1 MIFLGRDTLNRIN
14 QSNYFTS
21 FSKVNTNPTTYLGIL
36 IDSSNG
42 NQRESGEITV
52 NASSIT
58 FTSESQEV
66 EFSFHLLQITNGGN
80 NAELIFFA
88 DPNKAGLTFYTAQKA
103 ILKES
108 VFHEVPEIKAQI
120 TVLKNSRRKIVLGT
134 SIGFAI
140 VLAFII
146 SLFLLKNTFVEALAR
161 KAPIEWEAKIGDKLF
176 ESLKYQYEFIHND
189 SLEREFL
196 IAAKPLIDQIR
207 KEGTKV
213 EFYFIKQASI
223 NAFALPGGK
232 VVIQTGL
239 IDHAKS
245 WEEVLGV
252 VGHELAHVT
261 RRHHL
266 RGVINNLGLFVLV
279 SSFIGDFNSAAGAII
294 NTGGDLASLS
304 NDRAFETEADET
316 GMNYLIAS
324 QIDPKG
330 MISFF
335 KTLKKESG
343 SKMEDYTS
351 FMSTHPATSERIQH
365 LNDILKNKKYYI
377 RPVKGDFKAF
387 KKHITQLK

>member
-1 MIFLGRDTLNRIN
+1 MNI
-14 QSNYFTS
+14 Q
-21 FSKVNTNPTTYLGIL
+21 PTTYSGIL
-36 IDSSNG
+36 IDSNNG
-42 NQRESGEITV
+42 NQRESGEINV
-52 NASSIT
+52 NTHGIT
-58 FTSESQEV
+58 FTCESQKV
-66 EFSFHLLQITNGGN
+66 EFPFHLLEITHGGN
-80 NAELIFFA
+80 NRELIFFA
-88 DPNKAGLTFYTAQKA
+88 HPNKAGLTFYTTQKA
-103 ILKES
+103 ILNEP
-108 VFHEVPEIKAQI
+108 VFHEDPELKAQI
-120 TVLKNSRRKIVLGT
+120 TIVKSSRRKIVIGT
-134 SIGFAI
+134 SVAFGIVIAI
-140 VLAFII
+140 IV
-146 SLFLLKNTFVEALAR
+146 SLFLLKDTFVEALAH
-161 KAPIEWEAKIGDKLF
+161 KAPKEWEAKIGDKLF

-189 SLEREFL
+189 SLEQEFL
-196 IAAKPLIDQIR
+196 VAAKPLIDQVR

-213 EFYFIKQASI
+213 EFYFIKDATI

-266 RGVINNLGLFVLV
+266 RGVINNLGLYVIV
-279 SSFIGDFNSAAGAII
+279 SSLIGDVNSAAGAVI

-324 QIDPKG
+324 HIDPKG

-343 SKMEDYTS
+343 SKMDDYTS

-365 LNDILKNKKYYI
+365 LNELLKNRKYI
-377 RPVKGDFKAF
+377 IQPVKGDFKAF
-387 KKHITQLK
+387 KKHINQLK

>member
-1 MIFLGRDTLNRIN
+1 M
-14 QSNYFTS
+14 
-21 FSKVNTNPTTYLGIL
+21 NTTPTIYLGIL

-42 NQRESGEITV
+42 NQRESGEIIV
-52 NASSIT
+52 NASSII

-80 NAELIFFA
+80 NGELIFFA
-88 DPNKAGLTFYTAQKA
+88 HPNKAGLIFYTAQKA

-108 VFHEVPEIKAQI
+108 VFHEEPEIKAQI

-196 IAAKPLIDQIR
+196 IAAKPLVDQIR

-245 WEEVLGV
+245 WEELLGV

-377 RPVKGDFKAF
+377 RPVNGDFKAF

>member
-1 MIFLGRDTLNRIN
+1 LDTNKATYPGIFMD
-14 QSNYFTS
+14 SN
-21 FSKVNTNPTTYLGIL
+21 
-36 IDSSNG
+36 NG
-42 NQRESGEITV
+42 NQRESGEIKV
-52 NASSIT
+52 NASCIT
-58 FTSESQEV
+58 FTSESQKV

-80 NAELIFFA
+80 NRELIFFA
-88 DPNKAGLTFYTAQKA
+88 HPNKVGLTFYTTQKA
-103 ILKES
+103 ILNES
-108 VFHEVPEIKAQI
+108 VFHEDPELKEQI
-120 TVLKNSRRKIVLGT
+120 TILKSSRRIILIGT
-134 SIGFAI
+134 SIGFVI
-140 VLAFII
+140 VISII
-146 SLFLLKNTFVEALAR
+146 VSLFLLKKTFLEALAN

-176 ESLKYQYEFIHND
+176 ESLKYQNEFIHND
-189 SLEREFL
+189 SLEQEFL
-196 IAAKPLIDQIR
+196 IAAKPLIDQVR

-213 EFYFIKQASI
+213 EFYFIKQATI

-239 IDHAKS
+239 IDHANS

-266 RGVINNLGLFVLV
+266 RGVINNLGLYVIV
-279 SSFIGDFNSAAGAII
+279 SSLIGDVNSAAGAVI

-324 QIDPKG
+324 HIDPKG

-343 SKMEDYTS
+343 SKMDDYSS
-351 FMSTHPATSERIQH
+351 FMSTHPATSDRIQH
-365 LNDILKNKKYYI
+365 LNELLKNRKCIIKN
-377 RPVKGDFKAF
+377 VKGDFKAF
-387 KKHITQLK
+387 KKHINQLK

>member
-1 MIFLGRDTLNRIN
+1 MNPT
-14 QSNYFTS
+14 
-21 FSKVNTNPTTYLGIL
+21 PTTYFGIL

-42 NQRESGEITV
+42 NQRESGEIEV

-58 FTSESQEV
+58 FTSESQKV
-66 EFSFHLLQITNGGN
+66 EFPFHLLHITNGGN
-80 NAELIFFA
+80 NKELIFFEH
-88 DPNKAGLTFYTAQKA
+88 PNKAELSFYTAQKA
-103 ILKES
+103 ILNQP
-108 VFHEVPEIKAQI
+108 VFHEDPELKAQI
-120 TVLKNSRRKIVLGT
+120 TALKSSRRKIIIGT
-134 SIGFAI
+134 SIGFGIVIAI
-140 VLAFII
+140 II
-146 SLFLLKNTFVEALAR
+146 SLFLLKDTFVEALAH
-161 KAPIEWEAKIGDKLF
+161 KAPVEWEAKIGGKLL

-213 EFYFIKQASI
+213 EFYFIKQATI

-266 RGVINNLGLFVLV
+266 RGVINNLGLYVIV
-279 SSFIGDFNSAAGAII
+279 SSLIGDFNSAAGAII

-304 NDRAFETEADET
+304 NDRAFEKEADET

-343 SKMEDYTS
+343 SKLEDYTS

-365 LNDILKNKKYYI
+365 LNELLKKRKYYI
-377 RPVKGDFKAF
+377 QPVKGDFKAF